1 MSDVNE
7 TALFSF
13 LREQIAQRTRSAPET
28 ISEDMTLSDIGLQSI
43 DAVLVCGEVEDR
55 FNVEIDPAEIFEHD
69 SLREFAQ
76 SVLSRMAG

>member
-13 LREQIAQRTRSAPET
+13 LREQIAQRTRSEPET